1 MKTIFHLFLL
11 LFVAS
16 GCAGRT
22 ENERLVEAFA
32 EEEIQAVVTERGVVV
47 LVPDVLFEFDSDVLT
62 PKAERRA
69 EKMAAVISEFP
80 ELRPIL
86 VEGHTDAMGNA
97 AYNLDL
103 SFRRAQK
110 VANALADA
118 GIDPA
123 RLTSQGLGETRPSA
137 PNKHPDGRD
146 NPEGRRLNRRVEV
159 VIENR

>member
-1 MKTIFHLFLL
+1 LKPISHVLVLFF
-11 LFVAS
+11 FVA

-22 ENERLVEAFA
+22 ENERLVAAFA
-32 EEEIQAVVTERGVVV
+32 EQEIQAVVTERGVVV

-62 PKAERRA
+62 PKAERRT

-80 ELRPIL
+80 GLRPIL
-86 VEGHTDAMGNA
+86 VEGHSDAMGDA

-103 SFRRAQK
+103 SFRRARG
-110 VANALADA
+110 VANALRQA
-118 GIDPA
+118 GIDPE
-123 RLTSQGLGETRPSA
+123 RLASQGLGETRPSA